1 MNRLILKNI
10 WRLILLTLLQVI
22 VLKRVNLGGES
33 FNYISLYIYPL
44 FLMLL
49 PKKMVNP
56 LLILIGFIVGFFID
70 ISYSSPGVHASACV
84 FSTFCRPFV
93 LSILEPPSE
102 YKEEAGLTK
111 KSYGSAWFMGYAAL
125 FLFLHLFFYFSV
137 EAFTF
142 VHIKQILLRTA
153 SSFVF
158 SWILIMIYI
167 FTLDPAE

>member
-1 MNRLILKNI
+1 MV
-10 WRLILLTLLQVI
+10 LLTILQVI
-22 VLKRVNLGGES
+22 VLKRVNLGGET
-33 FNYISLYIYPL
+33 FNYISLFIYPL

-56 LLILIGFIVGFFID
+56 LLITIGFLLGLFVD
-70 ISYSSPGVHASACV
+70 LCYNSPGVHASACV

-93 LSILEPPSE
+93 LSIIEPASE

-111 KSYGSAWFMGYAAL
+111 KSYGLLWFMGYTAL

-142 VHIKQILLRTA
+142 VHIKQILLRTG

-158 SWILIMIYI
+158 SWVLIMIYI